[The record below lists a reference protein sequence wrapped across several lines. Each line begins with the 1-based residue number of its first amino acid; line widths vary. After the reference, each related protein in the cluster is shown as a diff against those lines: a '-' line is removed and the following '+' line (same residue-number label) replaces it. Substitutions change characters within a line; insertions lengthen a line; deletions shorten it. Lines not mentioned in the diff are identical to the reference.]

1 MILDDIMG
9 PFLRT
14 VCPKSATGREM
25 QWRAQMARTSLANVA
40 TKSLTAQQWAAAITG
55 ETLKAPRFSISQD
68 FAQRPREHKLMKA
81 ALIATSPDQLKRW
94 KQMSPTRRDAFIA
107 RVVRQGQSGYHSHM
121 RGIYAAYTAE
131 QVFHALKD

>member
-25 QWRAQMARTSLANVA
+25 QWRTQMAQIGL
-40 TKSLTAQQWAAAITG
+40 
-55 ETLKAPRFSISQD
+55 PRLS
-68 FAQRPREHKLMKA
+68 PRKHELMKT
-81 ALIATSPDQLKRW
+81 ALIATSPGQLKRW
-94 KQMSPTRRDAFIA
+94 KQMGPARRDAFIA

-121 RGIYAAYTAE
+121 RGIYAAYIAE
-131 QVFHALKD
+131 QVLHALKD